1 MMMKSHVVLV
11 DENDKEVGTMEKM
24 EAHLNGVLHRAF
36 SVIIFNDKG
45 EMLLQQRALDKYHSG
60 GLWTNA
66 CCSHPYPGEDIK
78 TAGERR
84 LNEEM
89 GIKTKL
95 DSVGSFTYHCKFSNG
110 LTEHEFDHV
119 LKGIYNDD
127 PIINPEEVETFK
139 WMSIDLLKSNIIL
152 NPEQYTFWFLEL
164 VKQDFLI
171 LA

>member
-1 MMMKSHVVLV
+1 MMKSHVVLV
-11 DENDKEVGTMEKM
+11 DENDREVGTMEKM
-24 EAHLNGVLHRAF
+24 EAHLKGVLHRAF
-36 SVIIFNDKG
+36 SVIIVNDKG

-66 CCSHPYPGEDIK
+66 CCSHPYPGEDIIA
-78 TAGERR
+78 AGERR
-84 LNEEM
+84 LYEEM
-89 GIKTKL
+89 GIKSKL
-95 DSVGSFTYHCKFSNG
+95 DTIGSFIYQCKFSNG

-119 LKGIYNDD
+119 LKGIYNED

-139 WMSIDLLKSNIIL
+139 WISLDRLKSTINL

-164 VKQDFLI
+164 LKQDFLI

>member
-1 MMMKSHVVLV
+1 MMKSHVVLV
-11 DENDKEVGTMEKM
+11 DVNDTEVGTMEKM
-24 EAHLNGVLHRAF
+24 EAHRQGVLHRAF

-45 EMLLQQRALDKYHSG
+45 EMLLQQRAVHKYHSG

-84 LNEEM
+84 LYEEM

-95 DSVGSFTYHCKFSNG
+95 DSIGSFTYHCKFSNG

-152 NPEQYTFWFLEL
+152 YPEQYTFWFLEL